1 VIEAL
6 ASRAPWYVVGV
17 ALGLIVVMALATINQ
32 RVGAVGGYSELV
44 DRLSGRSPSLGWRAW
59 FLLGIVGG
67 SGLFVAL
74 GGSTGARPGYGWL
87 TRALGSDLELL
98 TAPVLFAAGMLI
110 GYGAKLAGGCTS
122 GNGLCGSSLGSPA
135 SLAATATFMGTAVA
149 TTLALAAFL

>member
-1 VIEAL
+1 MIEAL

-67 SGLFVAL
+67 SGLSSHSAA
-74 GGSTGARPGYGWL
+74 ARA
-87 TRALGSDLELL
+87 R
-98 TAPVLFAAGMLI
+98 VR
-110 GYGAKLAGGCTS
+110 
-122 GNGLCGSSLGSPA
+122 
-135 SLAATATFMGTAVA
+135 ATAG
-149 TTLALAAFL
+149 